1 MLLQILTTFEDEKTE
16 DTEGLLRFVVIEQSH
31 LLKTQKP
38 CNAANEKI
46 LQ

>member
-1 MLLQILTTFEDEKTE
+1 MLLQILTTFEEKE
-16 DTEGLLRFVVIEQSH
+16 DNEGLLRFVVIEQSH
-31 LLKTQKP
+31 LLKTQKL